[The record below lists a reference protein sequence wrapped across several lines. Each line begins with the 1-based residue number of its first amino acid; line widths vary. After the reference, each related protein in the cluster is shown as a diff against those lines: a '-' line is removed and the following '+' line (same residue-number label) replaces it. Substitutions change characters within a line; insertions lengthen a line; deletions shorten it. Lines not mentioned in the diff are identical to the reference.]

1 MADVVELFNILSDAT
16 GEGTAP
22 DAKSEGDA
30 PGQGL
35 VGFSFKDSSG
45 NVILPQLNSDG
56 TIPVKSDA
64 PGTPIRDSG
73 SATPGALLTDTD
85 VVTITL
91 TANET
96 YQLKKAGGSSFK
108 SVVWRI
114 EHNNNGTPDE
124 LARFVTGAG
133 QYGQISECDC
143 IEFTAGATGTQELKI
158 IGQQVS
164 GKLSDMHAF
173 ACILDLA

>member
-22 DAKSEGDA
+22 DAKSEGNA

-45 NVILPQLNSDG
+45 NLILPQLNSDG

-64 PGTPIRDSG
+64 PGTPLRDSG
-73 SATPGALLTDTD
+73 VATPGALNTDVS

-91 TANET
+91 TASET
-96 YQLKKAGGSSFK
+96 YKLKKAGGSSFK
-108 SVVWRI
+108 SCVWRV

-124 LARFVTGAG
+124 LARWVTGAG
-133 QYGQISECDC
+133 GYAEITECDC

-158 IGQQVS
+158 IAQQTS